1 MKNNRSLSISTK
13 ISEVQKE
20 NLLTVL
26 SKHIPEEI
34 YTDVSTEKRR
44 DRVFS
49 SSTTLETMILTAT
62 QEDKSLKNS
71 VLLYYTSH
79 QKKRELL
86 QQELEELQ
94 SQAKSEEKRLKK
106 RKPGR
111 PGKFDKK
118 LPKSKQEDISLNTA
132 AYSKARKRLPVE
144 LTEKLFSYSRLEDV
158 VNRYSHFN
166 GLRVFEADGTYLQLQ
181 DTDEIKEKFPIKS
194 HHEGAYPQAL
204 LTAIIERGTGQVY
217 QYKLS
222 SRSISELQ
230 SFNTMQNLPE
240 KSVILIDALYSCY
253 ETLSQCFIDS
263 LDFVVPCKNPR
274 NYKVIKSYSGTDQ
287 IIEIQAPKNR
297 SKWVDKSKDKSK
309 EILPSITLP
318 SITLRRIECYSPDGK
333 NYVLFT
339 SLTDKTITKEEI
351 QILYLTRWDIEISIR
366 EVKTIMDINILRS
379 KTPEMLE
386 KELNVSL
393 AAYNLIR
400 KIIYE
405 SIKDFPFFPERDFI
419 FELYSHHK
427 QFFIDKKG
435 RVYNRWSS
443 GRKRVKRID
452 KQTNSS

>member
-13 ISEVQKE
+13 ISSTQKG

-26 SKHIPEEI
+26 SRHIPDI
-34 YTDVSTEKRR
+34 VYRDDSPEKRR
-44 DRVFS
+44 NRVYS
-49 SSTTLETMILTAT
+49 SSATLETMLLTAT
-62 QEDKSLKNS
+62 QEDKSLRNS

-86 QQELEELQ
+86 QQELDEQQNQLKIEEHRI
-94 SQAKSEEKRLKK
+94 KER
-106 RKPGR
+106 RRGR
-111 PGKFDKK
+111 PNKYDNK

-144 LTEKLFSYSRLEDV
+144 LTEKLFSHSRLENV
-158 VNRYSHFN
+158 KNNYSHFH

-181 DTDEIKEKFPIKS
+181 DTEEIKEKFPIKN

-204 LTAIIERGTGQVY
+204 LTAIIERGTGQVHKY
-217 QYKLS
+217 SLS

-230 SFNTMQNLPE
+230 SFNTMQSDLPK
-240 KSVILIDALYSCY
+240 KSVILMDALYSGY

-263 LDFVVPCKNPR
+263 LDFLVPCKNPR
-274 NYKVIKSYSGTDQ
+274 NYKVIKSYSKTDQ
-287 IIEIQAPKNR
+287 IIEIQAQKKRSTWVNKN
-297 SKWVDKSKDKSK
+297 KK
-309 EILPSITLP
+309 ILPSIR
-318 SITLRRIECYSPDGK
+318 LRRIECYSPDGK
-333 NYVLFT
+333 NYILFT
-339 SLTDKTITKEEI
+339 SLTDEAISKEEI

-379 KTPEMLE
+379 KTPEMLK

-405 SIKDFPFFPERDFI
+405 SIKDFPFFPERDFV

-427 QFFIDKKG
+427 QLFIDKKG

-443 GRKRVKRID
+443 GRKRAKRID
-452 KQTNSS
+452 K

>member
-13 ISEVQKE
+13 ISETQKE

-34 YTDVSTEKRR
+34 YRDVSTEKRR
-44 DRVFS
+44 DRVYS
-49 SSTTLETMILTAT
+49 NSATLETMILTAT

-86 QQELEELQ
+86 QQELDELQ
-94 SQAKSEEKRLKK
+94 NQSKLEESKFKKKK
-106 RKPGR
+106 RGR
-111 PGKFDKK
+111 PCKYDKK

-158 VNRYSHFN
+158 KNRYSHFHR
-166 GLRVFEADGTYLQLQ
+166 LRVFEADGTYLQLQ
-181 DTDEIKEKFPIKS
+181 DTEEIKEKFPIKS
-194 HHEGAYPQAL
+194 RHEGAYPQAL
-204 LTAIIERGTGQVY
+204 LTAIIERGTGQVH
-217 QYKLS
+217 QYSLS
-222 SRSISELQ
+222 SRSISELR
-230 SFNTMQNLPE
+230 SFSTMQSNLPE

-253 ETLSQCFIDS
+253 ETLSRCFIDS
-263 LDFVVPCKNPR
+263 LDFVVPCKSLR
-274 NYKVIKSYSGTDQ
+274 NYKVIKSYSKTDQ
-287 IIEIQAPKNR
+287 IIEIQAPKKR
-297 SKWVDKSKDKSK
+297 SKWVDKSK
-309 EILPSITLP
+309 EILP

-351 QILYLTRWDIEISIR
+351 QILYLTRWDIEISIQ

-379 KTPEMLE
+379 KTPEMLQ

-405 SIKDFPFFPERDFI
+405 SIKDFPFSPKRDFI

-435 RVYNRWSS
+435 RVYNKWSS

>member
-13 ISEVQKE
+13 IAETQKE

-34 YTDVSTEKRR
+34 YKDVSTEGRR
-44 DRVFS
+44 DRVYS
-49 SSTTLETMILTAT
+49 NSTTLETMILTAT

-71 VLLYYTSH
+71 VLLYYVSH

-86 QQELEELQ
+86 QQELDEMRTASFGQNQ
-94 SQAKSEEKRLKK
+94 SKSEGIKFKKK
-106 RKPGR
+106 RRGR
-111 PGKFDKK
+111 PCKFDKK

-158 VNRYSHFN
+158 KNRYSHFH

-181 DTDEIKEKFPIKS
+181 DTEEIKEKFPIKN

-204 LTAIIERGTGQVY
+204 LTAIIERGTGQVHRY
-217 QYKLS
+217 SLS

-230 SFNTMQNLPE
+230 SFSTMQSNLPK

-253 ETLSQCFIDS
+253 ETLSRCFLDS
-263 LDFVVPCKNPR
+263 LDFVVPCKSLR
-274 NYKVIKSYSGTDQ
+274 NYKVIKSYSSQSPWDKTDQ
-287 IIEIQAPKNR
+287 IIEIQAPKKR
-297 SKWVDKSKDKSK
+297 SSWVDKSK
-309 EILPSITLP
+309 EILP

-379 KTPEMLE
+379 KTPEMLQ

-405 SIKDFPFFPERDFI
+405 SIKDFPFSPKRDFI

-452 KQTNSS
+452 T

>member
-13 ISEVQKE
+13 ISETQKE

-34 YTDVSTEKRR
+34 YKDVSTEKRR
-44 DRVFS
+44 DRVYS
-49 SSTTLETMILTAT
+49 NSATLETMILTAT

-86 QQELEELQ
+86 QEELDELQ
-94 SQAKSEEKRLKK
+94 NQAKSEENKFKKKK
-106 RKPGR
+106 RGR
-111 PGKFDKK
+111 PCKFDKK

-144 LTEKLFSYSRLEDV
+144 LTEELFSCSRLEDV
-158 VNRYSHFN
+158 ENKYSHFH

-181 DTDEIKEKFPIKS
+181 DTKEIKEMFPIKS
-194 HHEGAYPQAL
+194 RHEGAYPQAL
-204 LTAIIERGTGQVY
+204 LTAIIERGTGQVH
-217 QYKLS
+217 QYSLS

-230 SFNTMQNLPE
+230 SFNTMQSNLPE

-253 ETLSQCFIDS
+253 ETLSRCFKDS

-274 NYKVIKSYSGTDQ
+274 NYKVIKSYSKTDR
-287 IIEIQAPKNR
+287 IIEIQAPKKR
-297 SKWVDKSKDKSK
+297 SKWVDKNK
-309 EILPSITLP
+309 EILP

-333 NYVLFT
+333 TYVLFT

-405 SIKDFPFFPERDFI
+405 SIKDFPFSPERDFI

-443 GRKRVKRID
+443 GRKRVERVD

>member
-1 MKNNRSLSISTK
+1 MTNNRSLSISTK
-13 ISEVQKE
+13 ILETQKE
-20 NLLTVL
+20 DLLTVL
-26 SKHIPEEI
+26 SKHIPDEI
-34 YTDVSTEKRR
+34 YRNVSTGKRR

-49 SSTTLETMILTAT
+49 TSATLETMVLTAT

-71 VLLYYTSH
+71 VLLYYISH

-86 QQELEELQ
+86 EQSIEE
-94 SQAKSEEKRLKK
+94 AKRKSRTEGKQLKK
-106 RKPGR
+106 RKRGR
-111 PGKFDKK
+111 PAKFGKK
-118 LPKSKQEDISLNTA
+118 LPKSKQKDISLNTA

-144 LTEKLFSYSRLEDV
+144 LTEQLFLYSKLEDV
-158 VNRYSHFN
+158 SNKYSHFK

-181 DTDEIKEKFPIKS
+181 DTAEIRKKFPVKS
-194 HHEGAYPQAL
+194 KHGGSYPQAL
-204 LTAIIERGTGQVY
+204 LTAIIERGAGQLH
-217 QYKLS
+217 QYALS

-230 SFNTMQNLPE
+230 SFNSLQSNLPK
-240 KSVILIDALYSCY
+240 KSVILMDVLYSCY

-274 NYKVIKSYSGTDQ
+274 NYRVIKSYSETDQ
-287 IIEIQAPKNR
+287 IIAIQAPKNR
-297 SKWVDKSKDKSK
+297 SKWVDKSKK
-309 EILPSITLP
+309 ILRSI
-318 SITLRRIECYSPDGK
+318 ILRRIECYSPDGK

-339 SLTDKTITKEEI
+339 SLTDKAISKDEI

-366 EVKTIMDINILRS
+366 EVKTIMNINILRS

-405 SIKDFPFFPERDFI
+405 SIKDFPFSPETDFI
-419 FELYSHHK
+419 FELYSYHK
-427 QFFIDKKG
+427 QLFIDKKG

-443 GRKRVKRID
+443 GRKRVKGVD
-452 KQTNSS
+452 